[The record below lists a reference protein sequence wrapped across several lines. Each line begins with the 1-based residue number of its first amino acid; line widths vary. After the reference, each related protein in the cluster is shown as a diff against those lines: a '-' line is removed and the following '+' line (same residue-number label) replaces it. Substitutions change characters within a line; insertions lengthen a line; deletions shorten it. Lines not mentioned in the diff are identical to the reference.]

1 MRGRFYCSY
10 YEGEHRKRHL
20 EESRVGRESSQLNVA
35 SRLDVAMRGE
45 RGGKVRG
52 RQKKMLA
59 KATKRGAREREEK
72 EQKS

>member
-10 YEGEHRKRHL
+10 EEGHRQRHL
-20 EESRVGRESSQLNVA
+20 EESRGGRESSQLNAA

-52 RQKKMLA
+52 RQKKVLA
-59 KATKRGAREREEK
+59 KETKRGAREREEK
-72 EQKS
+72 EQA